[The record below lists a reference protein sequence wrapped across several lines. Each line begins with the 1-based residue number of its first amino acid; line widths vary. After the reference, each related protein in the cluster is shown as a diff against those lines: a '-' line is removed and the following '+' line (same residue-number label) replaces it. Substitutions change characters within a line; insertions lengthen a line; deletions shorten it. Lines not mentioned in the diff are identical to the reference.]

1 MFKKQE
7 WWKVFLL
14 SVATGGIYCTYYWYS
29 IYRDVI
35 KMENNGEDNGVMSYI
50 LYLLLDICTGSIAG
64 FVFMI
69 LYYKKACAVADKNSV
84 TLKPKS
90 ALVYA
95 LIMYIPVV
103 SFIVLVKN
111 HNKVIEAYENGS
123 VIEVEGVVA

>member
-14 SVATGGIYCTYYWYS
+14 SVVTGGIYCTYYWYS
-29 IYRDVI
+29 IYRDVVR
-35 KMENNGEDNGVMSYI
+35 MENNSEENGVMSYI

-69 LYYKKACAVADKNSV
+69 MYYKKACEIANRNSV
-84 TLKPKS
+84 ELRPRS
-90 ALVYA
+90 AFVYA

-111 HNKVIEAYENGS
+111 HNKVIDAYEKGG
-123 VIEVEGVVA
+123 VIEVDGVVA